1 MPDGTARS
9 KSSIPE
15 TTAGLVTVVL
25 TILGLAHVVPEFLV
39 AIATIVFGGALLL
52 RGAAT
57 ISEYARMDVP
67 AATSPAVSVGDSG
80 VSAVFLAGA
89 AGVVLGIL
97 ALLGIS
103 TTQLTAIA
111 VIAFG
116 AALIL
121 SCSSALHLHVCRL
134 SLESP
139 NARAR
144 RPMSVTVADGML
156 SNSPSVFGLAGL
168 SAIILG
174 ILALAEFNPAV
185 LILIALLT
193 LGLVDAVSSV
203 SIEDTMVNEYRRS

>member
-1 MPDGTARS
+1 
-9 KSSIPE
+9 
-15 TTAGLVTVVL
+15 VTVVL

-57 ISEYARMDVP
+57 ISEYARMNVP
-67 AATSPAVSVGDSG
+67 AAASPAVSSIGDSG

-97 ALLGIS
+97 ALLGIG

-116 AALIL
+116 SPLIL
-121 SCSSALHLHVCRL
+121 SCSSALRLHVYRL
-134 SLESP
+134 SLENP
-139 NARAR
+139 DVRAR
-144 RPMSVTVADGML
+144 HLASAALADDML

-174 ILALAEFNPAV
+174 ILALAEFNPVV

-193 LGLVDAVSSV
+193 LGLLDAVNSLG
-203 SIEDTMVNEYRRS
+203 IEDTVVNEYRRS